1 MKNNLPVTQ
10 REIDY
15 SESAVFV
22 TKTDTKGVITYA
34 SDAFV
39 EISGFSREELIGS
52 NHNIVRHPDMPEWAF
67 ADLWKTVK
75 NGHPWR
81 GYVKNRA
88 KNGDHYW
95 VKANIS
101 PILKNGEVI
110 GYISLRKKPG
120 RAEIARIEPIYHSKN
135 PPVIHFS
142 IANWFAKLSLQHKLQ
157 LLLQPAVLIV
167 AGIATFYM
175 ADHVKTR
182 LVETVQERADAVA
195 NEVIDSENMLMQTGQ
210 ISQIEMRQ
218 LLIKK
223 LASSG
228 SIVNLQIARAD
239 AVVNQYG
246 AGLPEEKVK
255 DDVQRQV
262 IANKKPYYEIV
273 QRGEQ
278 TIYRAV
284 TPYVFSHNFHQ
295 TDCLT
300 CHSVEEGT
308 VAGVS
313 DIEIDMTKDFKNHQ
327 QFVIA
332 LNVGQVIF
340 QVMLFFFIGWVVTR
354 FVTYRVEE
362 IRGHLAD
369 LVNGDMSTEVDV
381 SGRDEMGEIMC
392 SVQSSKLLLGAV
404 VDQISSVSGNIDTRA
419 KQLASTMSRVGK
431 SSQSQTDSAT
441 TMATAVEAMTTSV
454 DQVANNAR
462 DLRTVSDNSKTLA
475 SDGGKVVQQV
485 VVDMKKIS
493 VAVMNAAVTIEDL
506 GKKSEQIQSIVKSIK
521 EIADQ
526 TNLLA
531 LNAAIEAARAGEQGR
546 GFAVVADEVRKLAEK
561 TSKSTQEISSMTE
574 IIAGST
580 NEAVSEMEAAVEMVK
595 SGSLL
600 AQQAGA
606 SIVEINQGAL
616 RVLNGVEDI
625 SKSMQEQSLSGREI
639 ALNVEKVAEMSA
651 ENSAS
656 VREISLTVEGL
667 EILSHSLEESVK
679 HFRV

>member
-1 MKNNLPVTQ
+1 
-10 REIDY
+10 
-15 SESAVFV
+15 
-22 TKTDTKGVITYA
+22 
-34 SDAFV
+34 
-39 EISGFSREELIGS
+39 
-52 NHNIVRHPDMPEWAF
+52 
-67 ADLWKTVK
+67 
-75 NGHPWR
+75 
-81 GYVKNRA
+81 
-88 KNGDHYW
+88 
-95 VKANIS
+95 
-101 PILKNGEVI
+101 
-110 GYISLRKKPG
+110 LRKKPG

-354 FVTYRVEE
+354 FVT
-362 IRGHLAD
+362 
-369 LVNGDMSTEVDV
+369 
-381 SGRDEMGEIMC
+381 
-392 SVQSSKLLLGAV
+392 
-404 VDQISSVSGNIDTRA
+404 
-419 KQLASTMSRVGK
+419 
-431 SSQSQTDSAT
+431 
-441 TMATAVEAMTTSV
+441 
-454 DQVANNAR
+454 
-462 DLRTVSDNSKTLA
+462 
-475 SDGGKVVQQV
+475 
-485 VVDMKKIS
+485 
-493 VAVMNAAVTIEDL
+493 
-506 GKKSEQIQSIVKSIK
+506 
-521 EIADQ
+521 
-526 TNLLA
+526 
-531 LNAAIEAARAGEQGR
+531 
-546 GFAVVADEVRKLAEK
+546 
-561 TSKSTQEISSMTE
+561 
-574 IIAGST
+574 
-580 NEAVSEMEAAVEMVK
+580 
-595 SGSLL
+595 
-600 AQQAGA
+600 
-606 SIVEINQGAL
+606 
-616 RVLNGVEDI
+616 
-625 SKSMQEQSLSGREI
+625 
-639 ALNVEKVAEMSA
+639 
-651 ENSAS
+651 
-656 VREISLTVEGL
+656 
-667 EILSHSLEESVK
+667 
-679 HFRV
+679 